1 MRHPLN
7 PKKVTS
13 SQNDSREAQD
23 DSEGPPPDN
32 NRTHGDELKSG
43 RARELAPKR
52 LERLRGILRIDHV
65 VSVGELSR
73 QLAVSSATVRRDL
86 AQLES
91 LGEVRRVH
99 GGAVGTESRLEEPL
113 FDDKTSLAAREKQR
127 IAQAALKFIK
137 PNDTIFLDGG
147 STVLELARLVRD
159 RSNLTVV
166 TNSLR
171 AAIELAAQGPRVI
184 LIGGEFRRL
193 SQTLVGPLTRL
204 TLDQVHIDRAF
215 MGTIGLT
222 LEEGLT
228 TTDPS
233 EAYTKELVMAHARQ
247 VFLLADHSKVGKV
260 SFACA
265 GQLGKVQVLI
275 TDKQVDRKFARQLR
289 RNGVEVVRA

>member
-1 MRHPLN
+1 M
-7 PKKVTS
+7 K
-13 SQNDSREAQD
+13 SRK
-23 DSEGPPPDN
+23 P
-32 NRTHGDELKSG
+32 
-43 RARELAPKR
+43 RELAPKR
-52 LERLRGILRIDHV
+52 IERLRQILRMDHV
-65 VSVGELSR
+65 VSVEELSR
-73 QLAVSSATVRRDL
+73 QLEVSSATVRRDL

-99 GGAVGTESRLEEPL
+99 GGAVGVESRLEEPL
-113 FDDKTSLAAREKQR
+113 FDDKTSIAAREKQR

-147 STVLELARLVRD
+147 STVLELARLVRE

-171 AAIELAAQGPRVI
+171 AAIELAAQGPRLI
-184 LIGGEFRRL
+184 LIGGDFRRL

-204 TLDQVHIDRAF
+204 TLDEVHVDKAF
-215 MGTIGLT
+215 MGTIGLSI
-222 LEEGLT
+222 EEGLT

-233 EAYTKELVMAHARQ
+233 EAYTKELVMEHARQ
-247 VFLLADHSKVGKV
+247 VFLLADHSKAGKV

-275 TDKQVDRKFARQLR
+275 TDKQIDRKFTSQLR
-289 RNGVEVVRA
+289 KNGVEVVRT

>member
-1 MRHPLN
+1 MTETNCRDASPAERDQHD
-7 PKKVTS
+7 K
-13 SQNDSREAQD
+13 
-23 DSEGPPPDN
+23 
-32 NRTHGDELKSG
+32 NRIRGDKMKSCKP
-43 RARELAPKR
+43 RELAPKR
-52 LERLRGILRIDHV
+52 IERLRQILRIDHV
-65 VSVGELSR
+65 VSVEELSR
-73 QLAVSSATVRRDL
+73 QLKVSSATVRRDL

-99 GGAVGTESRLEEPL
+99 GGAVGVESRLEEPL
-113 FDDKTSLAAREKQR
+113 FDDKTSIAAREKQR

-204 TLDQVHIDRAF
+204 TLDEVHVDKAF

-233 EAYTKELVMAHARQ
+233 EAYTKELVMQHARQ

-275 TDKQVDRKFARQLR
+275 TDKQIDRKFASQLR
-289 RNGVEVVRA
+289 KNGVEVVRT